1 MKMKLTKVDAKVLQS
16 IKEGGNFKSVANIVD
31 ELKTQITSSGV
42 VATIKDSL
50 KRMEAEGLLEISNY
64 YEDTDT
70 ILYEDVM
77 LTSKGINTIIAD
89 GYIVTDVPA
98 RFRY

>member
-1 MKMKLTKVDAKVLQS
+1 MKLTKVDAKVLQS

>member
-1 MKMKLTKVDAKVLQS
+1 MKLTKVDAKVLQS
-16 IKEGGNFKSVANIVD
+16 IKKGGNFKNVADIVY
-31 ELKTQITSSGV
+31 ELETQITSSDV
-42 VATIKDSL
+42 AATIEDSL

-64 YEDTDT
+64 YEDADT

-77 LTSKGINTIIAD
+77 LTGKGINTIIAD

>member
-1 MKMKLTKVDAKVLQS
+1 MKLTKVDAKVLQS

-64 YEDTDT
+64 YEDADT

-89 GYIVTDVPA
+89 GYMVTDVPA

>member
-1 MKMKLTKVDAKVLQS
+1 MKLTKVDAKVLQS
-16 IKEGGNFKSVANIVD
+16 IKKGGNFKSVANIVD
-31 ELKTQITSSGV
+31 ELKTQITSSGA